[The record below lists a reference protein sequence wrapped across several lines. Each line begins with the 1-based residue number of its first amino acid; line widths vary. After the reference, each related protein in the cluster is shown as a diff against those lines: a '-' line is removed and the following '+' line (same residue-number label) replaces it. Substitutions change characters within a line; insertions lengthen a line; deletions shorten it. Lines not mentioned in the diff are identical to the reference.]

1 MNKKREK
8 KFEEV
13 LQELEEIVRE
23 LSSGNLPLDE
33 SIKLYE
39 KGMKNKKYL
48 LEKLQK
54 AKNTIKLL
62 REKDGEYIEE
72 DFEYEQK

>member
-1 MNKKREK
+1 
-8 KFEEV
+8 
-13 LQELEEIVRE
+13 QELEEIVRE

-48 LEKLQK
+48 REKLQK

-62 REKDGEYIEE
+62 REKEGEYIEE